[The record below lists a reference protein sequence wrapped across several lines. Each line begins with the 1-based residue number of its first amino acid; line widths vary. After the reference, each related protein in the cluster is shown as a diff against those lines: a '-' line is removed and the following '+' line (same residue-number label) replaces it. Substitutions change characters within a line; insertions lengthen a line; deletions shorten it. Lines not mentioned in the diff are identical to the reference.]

1 MSPAASNAITS
12 IEELDQFL
20 ASTAERP
27 RYLFKHS
34 TRCPVS
40 TRALDQFE
48 DFLDAAADAAA
59 HVYLDLIAHR
69 DVSNA
74 VAERSGIAHESPQAI
89 LFAGGSAVWNAS
101 HGRITKAS
109 LEGALAEHGGS

>member
-1 MSPAASNAITS
+1 MSTAASNAITS
-12 IEELDQFL
+12 LEEFDRFL
-20 ASTAERP
+20 ASTTDRP
-27 RYLFKHS
+27 RFFFKHS

-40 TRALDQFE
+40 TRALDQYE
-48 DFLDAAADAAA
+48 DFLDSAADAEA

-89 LFAGGSAVWNAS
+89 LFAGGKAVWNAS
-101 HGRITKAS
+101 HGRITKAT
-109 LEGALAEHGGS
+109 LAAALAEHGG

>member
-12 IEELDQFL
+12 LEELDRFL
-20 ASTAERP
+20 ASTIDRP
-27 RYLFKHS
+27 SFFFKHS

-40 TRALDQFE
+40 TRALDQYE
-48 DFLDAAADAAA
+48 QFLDSTDDAEA

-74 VAERSGIAHESPQAI
+74 VAEESGIAHESPQAI
-89 LFAGGSAVWNAS
+89 LFADGKAVWSAS
-101 HGRITKAS
+101 HGRITKSNLAD
-109 LEGALAEHGGS
+109 ALAEHSG